1 MAVMKKKKKLGAMG
15 EVNTSATA
23 DISFLLLIFFIVSTI
38 FAEEQGLIMILP
50 GKQETKDD
58 TVKVAESNVATIL
71 VNFDNTITLK
81 MAGKTRAVTVNQIKN
96 LIEARVIANPKT
108 VVVLETHPD
117 AHYGKMVAVL
127 DELKLANARKLTLK
141 TTKVR

>member
-1 MAVMKKKKKLGAMG
+1 MKKKKKLGNMG

-38 FAEEQGLIMILP
+38 FAEEQGLIMLLP
-50 GKQETKDD
+50 GPKKDQD
-58 TVKVAESNVATIL
+58 DIVKVAESNVATIR
-71 VNFDNTITLK
+71 VDYDNSLTLDRK
-81 MAGKTRAVTVNQIKN
+81 SVELNQVKN
-96 LIEARVIANPKT
+96 LVEARILANDKT

-117 AHYGKMVAVL
+117 AHYGKMIAVL

-141 TTKVR
+141 TTER

>member
-50 GKQETKDD
+50 GKKQQQDD
-58 TVKVAESNVATIL
+58 VVKVKESNVATITVDYNNNL
-71 VNFDNTITLK
+71 ILK
-81 MAGKTRAVTVNQIKN
+81 LDGKRQNVQLSQIKN
-96 LIEARVIANPKT
+96 LIEARILANPKT

-141 TTKVR
+141 TAER

>member
-1 MAVMKKKKKLGAMG
+1 MVMKKKKKLGSMG

-50 GKQETKDD
+50 GPKKDD
-58 TVKVAESNVATIL
+58 DVVKVPESNVATIR
-71 VNFDNTITLK
+71 VDYDNSLTIDKKSVEL
-81 MAGKTRAVTVNQIKN
+81 NQVKN
-96 LIEARVIANPKT
+96 LVEARILANDKT

-141 TTKVR
+141 TGKR

>member
-1 MAVMKKKKKLGAMG
+1 MAVLKKKRNKGALG

-50 GKQETKDD
+50 GKKNQQDD
-58 TVKVAESNVATIL
+58 VVKVKESNVATIRVAHDNSLTLDRKPIELNQVKGL
-71 VNFDNTITLK
+71 V
-81 MAGKTRAVTVNQIKN
+81 
-96 LIEARVIANPKT
+96 EARILANEKT

-117 AHYGKMVAVL
+117 AHYGQMVAVL

-141 TTKVR
+141 TTDR

>member
-1 MAVMKKKKKLGAMG
+1 MGMFKKRKKRGALG
-15 EVNTSATA
+15 EIPTTSTA

-50 GKQETKDD
+50 AKQRTQED
-58 TVKVAESNVATIL
+58 VVRVAEKNVATIKIHA
-71 VNFDNTITLK
+71 DNHLTLDRK
-81 MAGKTRAVTVNQIKN
+81 PIEINQIKN
-96 LIEARVIANPKT
+96 AIEARVLANDKT

-117 AHYGKMVAVL
+117 AYYGTMVACL

-141 TTKVR
+141 TTRR

>member
-1 MAVMKKKKKLGAMG
+1 MAVTKRKRKESLG
-15 EVNTSATA
+15 EVTMASTA

-50 GKQETKDD
+50 GKQDTKDD
-58 TVKVAESNVATIL
+58 VVKVKESNIAAIRI
-71 VNFDNTITLK
+71 NYDNSITLDRK
-81 MAGKTRAVTVNQIKN
+81 PVEINQIKN
-96 LIEARVIANPKT
+96 LIEARILANDKT

-117 AHYGKMVAVL
+117 AHYGLMVATL

-141 TTKVR
+141 TTKTNR

>member
-1 MAVMKKKKKLGAMG
+1 MAVLKKKRNKGALG

-50 GKQETKDD
+50 GKKNQQDD
-58 TVKVAESNVATIL
+58 VVKVKESNVVTIRVAHDNSLTLDRKPIELNQVKGL
-71 VNFDNTITLK
+71 V
-81 MAGKTRAVTVNQIKN
+81 
-96 LIEARVIANPKT
+96 EARILANEKT

-117 AHYGKMVAVL
+117 ALDGQMVAVL

-141 TTKVR
+141 TTDR

>member
-1 MAVMKKKKKLGAMG
+1 MKKKKKLGSMG

-38 FAEEQGLIMILP
+38 FAEEQGLIMLLP
-50 GKQETKDD
+50 GKKDTQD
-58 TVKVAESNVATIL
+58 DVVKVKESNVATIR
-71 VNFDNTITLK
+71 VGYDNSLTLDRK
-81 MAGKTRAVTVNQIKN
+81 PVVINQVKS
-96 LIEARVIANPKT
+96 LIEARILANDKT

-141 TTKVR
+141 TTKR

>member
-50 GKQETKDD
+50 GKQEKQEDV
-58 TVKVAESNVATIL
+58 VKVAESNIATITVDRNNNL
-71 VNFDNTITLK
+71 ILK
-81 MAGKTRAVTVNQIKN
+81 MNGKTRNVQLNQIKG
-96 LIEARVIANPKT
+96 LIEARILANPKT
-108 VVVLETHPD
+108 VVVLQTDPE
-117 AHYGKMVAVL
+117 AHYGVMVSVL

-141 TTKVR
+141 TVKR

>member
-1 MAVMKKKKKLGAMG
+1 MAVMKKKKKLGSMG

-38 FAEEQGLIMILP
+38 FAEEQGLIMLLP
-50 GKQETKDD
+50 GKKDTQD
-58 TVKVAESNVATIL
+58 DVVKVKESNVATIR
-71 VNFDNTITLK
+71 VGYDNSLTLDRK
-81 MAGKTRAVTVNQIKN
+81 PVVINQVKS
-96 LIEARVIANPKT
+96 LIEARILANDKT

-141 TTKVR
+141 TTKR

>member
-1 MAVMKKKKKLGAMG
+1 MSVMKKKKNLGSMG
-15 EVNTSATA
+15 ALNTSAMA

-50 GKQETKDD
+50 GPKNDQDD
-58 TVKVAESNVATIL
+58 VVKVKESNIAAIRIGY
-71 VNFDNTITLK
+71 DNSITLNK
-81 MAGKTRAVTVNQIKN
+81 KPVQINQLKN
-96 LIEARVIANPKT
+96 LIEARILANDKT

-117 AHYGKMVAVL
+117 AHYGVMVACL

-141 TTKVR
+141 TGKR

>member
-1 MAVMKKKKKLGAMG
+1 MAVLKKKKKRAGMG

-38 FAEEQGLIMILP
+38 FAEEKGLIMILP
-50 GKQETKDD
+50 GKKQNQDD
-58 TVKVAESNVATIL
+58 VVKVKESNVATIR
-71 VNFDNTITLK
+71 VGYDNSLTLNDK
-81 MAGKTRAVTVNQIKN
+81 PLELNQIKN
-96 LIEARVIANPKT
+96 IIEARILANEKT

-117 AHYGKMVAVL
+117 AHYGVMVACL

-141 TTKVR
+141 TTKR

>member
-1 MAVMKKKKKLGAMG
+1 MAVMKLKRKESLG
-15 EVNTSATA
+15 EVTMASTA

-38 FAEEQGLIMILP
+38 FAEEKGLIMLLP
-50 GKQETKDD
+50 GPKKDD
-58 TVKVAESNVATIL
+58 DVVKVKESNVATIK
-71 VNFDNTITLK
+71 VNYDNSLTIDSK
-81 MAGKTRAVTVNQIKN
+81 SVVINQVKA
-96 LIEARVIANPKT
+96 LIEARILANDKT

-141 TTKVR
+141 TGKR

>member
-1 MAVMKKKKKLGAMG
+1 MAVLKKKKKLGSMG

-38 FAEEQGLIMILP
+38 FAEEQGLIMLLP
-50 GKQETKDD
+50 GKKKQNDD
-58 TVKVAESNVATIL
+58 VVKVKESNVATIRVGYDNSLTLDHKPL
-71 VNFDNTITLK
+71 VL
-81 MAGKTRAVTVNQIKN
+81 NQVKS
-96 LIEARVIANPKT
+96 LIEARILANDKT

-141 TTKVR
+141 TAKR

>member
-1 MAVMKKKKKLGAMG
+1 MAVFKKKKGRSALG
-15 EVNTSATA
+15 EVTMASTS

-50 GKQETKDD
+50 GKQRQQDD
-58 TVKVAESNVATIL
+58 VVKVAESNIATIRI
-71 VNFDNTITLK
+71 NYDNSLTLDRK
-81 MAGKTRAVTVNQIKN
+81 PIELAQVKN
-96 LIEARVIANPKT
+96 LIEARILANEKT

-117 AHYGKMVAVL
+117 AHYGTMVAAL

-141 TTKVR
+141 TSRR

>member
-1 MAVMKKKKKLGAMG
+1 MAVLKKKRKKGALG

-50 GKQETKDD
+50 GKQETQDD
-58 TVKVAESNVATIL
+58 TVKVAESNIATIK
-71 VNFDNTITLK
+71 VGFDNSITLR
-81 MAGKTRAVTVNQIKN
+81 MGGKSRAITVNEVKN

-141 TTKVR
+141 TTER

>member
-1 MAVMKKKKKLGAMG
+1 MAVMKKKKKLGSMG

-38 FAEEQGLIMILP
+38 FAEEKGLIMLLP
-50 GKQETKDD
+50 GPKKEDD
-58 TVKVAESNVATIL
+58 VVKVKESNVATIK
-71 VNFDNTITLK
+71 VNYDNSLTLDSK
-81 MAGKTRAVTVNQIKN
+81 SVLINQVKS
-96 LIEARVIANPKT
+96 LIEARILANEKT

-141 TTKVR
+141 TTELR

>member
-1 MAVMKKKKKLGAMG
+1 MVMKKKKKLGNMG
-15 EVNTSATA
+15 EVNTSATS

-38 FAEEQGLIMILP
+38 FAEEQGLLMILP
-50 GKQETKDD
+50 GPKKDQD
-58 TVKVAESNVATIL
+58 DVVKVAESNVATIR
-71 VNFDNTITLK
+71 VDYDNSLTLDRK
-81 MAGKTRAVTVNQIKN
+81 SVELNQVKN
-96 LIEARVIANPKT
+96 LVEARILANDKT

-141 TTKVR
+141 TGKR

>member
-1 MAVMKKKKKLGAMG
+1 MAVLKKKRKKGALG

-50 GKQETKDD
+50 GKQETQDD
-58 TVKVAESNVATIL
+58 TVKVAESNIATIK
-71 VNFDNTITLK
+71 VGFDNSLTLR
-81 MAGKTRAVTVNQIKN
+81 MGGQARVITVNEVKN

-141 TTKVR
+141 TTER

>member
-1 MAVMKKKKKLGAMG
+1 MSVLKKKKRRAGG
-15 EVNTSATA
+15 EINTSATA

-50 GKQETKDD
+50 GKKKQADD
-58 TVKVAESNVATIL
+58 VVKVKESNIVTVKVA
-71 VNFDNTITLK
+71 FDNSLTLNK
-81 MAGKTRAVTVNQIKN
+81 APVQINQIKN
-96 LIEARVIANPKT
+96 LVEAKLMANEKL

-117 AHYGKMVAVL
+117 AHYGVMVACL

-141 TTKVR
+141 TTKRR

>member
-1 MAVMKKKKKLGAMG
+1 MAVMKKNKRLGSMG

-38 FAEEQGLIMILP
+38 FAEEQGLIMLLP
-50 GKQETKDD
+50 CPKKDND
-58 TVKVAESNVATIL
+58 IVKVKQSNVATIK
-71 VNFDNTITLK
+71 VNYDNSLTIDSK
-81 MAGKTRAVTVNQIKN
+81 SVVINQVKA
-96 LIEARVIANPKT
+96 LIEARILANDKT

-141 TTKVR
+141 TTELR